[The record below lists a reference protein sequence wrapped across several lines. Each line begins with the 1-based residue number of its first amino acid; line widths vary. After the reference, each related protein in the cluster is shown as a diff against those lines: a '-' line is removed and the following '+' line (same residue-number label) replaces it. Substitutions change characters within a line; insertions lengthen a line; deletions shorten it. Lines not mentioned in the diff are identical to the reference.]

1 MSSPA
6 LSRILAVMKKELAE
20 ARRDPYFLSLAFV
33 LPLLLIFVFSY
44 AFTFDVEGIP
54 TAVYDRDRTPT
65 SRDYLSH
72 FVDSRYFHLKAY
84 LQDDR
89 EIARLLEQGRVRVVL
104 VIPEDFSRQI
114 ARGGRAQVQAL
125 VDGTYAI
132 TARTVANYVRAI
144 NAAYSTRVAARI
156 AMRQRGEPLPAGPSI
171 EPAWRVWF
179 NPTLETEHY
188 VVSGM
193 FIIILLAFPPMLTA
207 LAVVREKESGSIQQ
221 VFVSPIRSYQFLL
234 GKMIP
239 YVVLTFFDLLMI
251 VLVALYWFKL
261 PLRGSLTLFLAAS
274 VIYVFCTVGIGLL
287 CSILT
292 RTQLAAMLLSMM
304 LGMFPS
310 FYFSGFFY
318 PIDQTPAS
326 VQANSY
332 LFPGRYFNDIARG
345 IFLKGSGFTHLWGD
359 ILSLS
364 LYTALIF
371 ALCWARFKKRL

>member
-6 LSRILAVMKKELAE
+6 VSRILAVMKKELAE
-20 ARRDPYFLSLAFV
+20 ARHDPYFLSLAFV
-33 LPLLLIFVFSY
+33 LPVLLLFIFSY
-44 AFTFDVEGIP
+44 AFTFDVEEIP

-72 FVDSRYFHLKAY
+72 FVDSRYFHLKTY

-89 EIARLLEQGRVRVVL
+89 EITRLLEHGRVRVVL

-114 ARGGRAQVQAL
+114 ARGRRAKVQAL

-132 TARTVANYVRAI
+132 TARAVTNYVRAI
-144 NAAYSTRVAARI
+144 NAAYSSRVTARF
-156 AMRQRGEPLPAGPSI
+156 AMSQSEGALPSSPSI
-171 EPAWRVWF
+171 EPVWRVWF

-251 VLVALYWFKL
+251 VVAALYWFKL
-261 PLRGSLTLFLAAS
+261 PLRGSLSLFLAAS

-287 CSILT
+287 CSILA
-292 RTQLAAMLLSMM
+292 RTQLAAMLLSLM

-310 FYFSGFFY
+310 FYFSGFLY
-318 PIDQTPAS
+318 PIDKIPAS
-326 VQANSY
+326 VQGNTY

-345 IFLKGSGFTHLWGD
+345 IFLRGSGLQHLWED

-364 LYTALIF
+364 LYTTLIF
-371 ALCWARFKKRL
+371 AICWVRFKKRL